1 MAEAEIISRLDR
13 LIAVL
18 ELAHRDEIARARDEI
33 RGDATYAEILRLSAD
48 EVRSGP
54 LSKAVQQKTKQSP
67 KTVQRRIGDLIELG
81 ALKRTGA
88 GGNTKYKATGLI

>member
-1 MAEAEIISRLDR
+1 MAEEEIISRLDR

-18 ELAHRDEIARARDEI
+18 ELAHRDEIGRAREEI
-33 RGDATYAEILRLSAD
+33 RGDTTYAEILRSSAD
-48 EVRSGP
+48 EVRAGQ

-81 ALKRTGA
+81 ALKGTGV
-88 GGNTKYKATGLI
+88 GGNVKYKAAGLI

>member
-1 MAEAEIISRLDR
+1 MAEADTISRLDR

-18 ELAHRDEIARARDEI
+18 ELAHREEIARARDEI
-33 RGDATYAEILRLSAD
+33 RGDAIYAEILRLSAD
-48 EVRSGP
+48 EVGSGQ

-67 KTVQRRIGDLIELG
+67 KTVQRRIGDLIELA
-81 ALKRTGA
+81 ALMRTGT